1 MFVHLV
7 LLCLRVSLDILLLL
21 VGVWVGKR
29 RPSIRK
35 YLDILIWIWMLGSPV
50 AGGRGGGW

>member
-50 AGGRGGGW
+50 AGGGGGGW